1 MRRVAVTGLG
11 VVAPGGSSIEPF
23 WDALVAGRAVSAEAT
38 ALPGSGSRV
47 AEITDNAFRD
57 ALPVKAAALD
67 RNAQLAVHAAGEALA
82 MAGISAETADPQRI
96 AIVIGNGGAGLTT
109 LDEQFKRLYGDQQTR
124 LHPLAVSKSMSS
136 SAASWVSIAYG
147 LRGPTFVIASACA
160 SGSHAIGIA
169 ADLVRGG
176 IADVAVAGGA
186 EAPLGAGTI
195 RAWQSMRILAP
206 DLCRPFAKRRGGLLL
221 SEGAGML
228 VIEAEDH
235 AKARGARKLAEVAG
249 FSSSADARDMFDPNE
264 DGMAFVMIDALTR
277 AGLSPADIGYI
288 NAHGTGT
295 LANDAVET
303 KAVKRVF
310 GKESAPPMSSTKS
323 VTGHGLGAA
332 GGIEAVATVLAMTR
346 GLLPP
351 TANYDEADPECD
363 LDYVPNVAREAQ
375 VRAAVSN
382 SFAFGGLNAS
392 LVFTA

>member
-1 MRRVAVTGLG
+1 MRTVAVTGLG
-11 VVAPGGSSIEPF
+11 VIAPGGSSVEPF
-23 WDALVAGRAVSAEAT
+23 WDGLVAGRAVSAEAS
-38 ALPGSGSRV
+38 ALPGSGLRV
-47 AEITDNAFRD
+47 AEITDNAFLN

-67 RNAQLAVHAAGEALA
+67 RNAQLAVQAAGEALA
-82 MAGISAETADPQRI
+82 MAGISAETGDPQRV
-96 AIVIGNGGAGLTT
+96 AVVIGNGGAGLTT

-206 DLCRPFAKRRGGLLL
+206 DLCRPFAKSRQGLLL
-221 SEGAGML
+221 AEGAGML
-228 VIEAEDH
+228 VLEAEDH
-235 AKARGARKLAEVAG
+235 AKARGAKQLAKVAG
-249 FSSSADARDMFDPNE
+249 FSSSADARDMFDPSE
-264 DGMAFVMIDALTR
+264 DGMAFVMRDALAR
-277 AGLSPADIGYI
+277 AGLSPTDIGYI

-295 LANDAVET
+295 QANDAVET
-303 KAVKRVF
+303 RAVKRVF
-310 GKESAPPMSSTKS
+310 GNDSAPPMSSTKS

-363 LDYVPNVAREAQ
+363 LDYVPNVAREAKAS
-375 VRAAVSN
+375 AAVSN

>member
-11 VVAPGGSSIEPF
+11 VIAPGGSSIEPF

-57 ALPVKAAALD
+57 DLPVKAAALD

-176 IADVAVAGGA
+176 IADVAAAGGA

-206 DLCRPFAKRRGGLLL
+206 DLCRPFAKSRGGLLL
-221 SEGAGML
+221 GEGAGML

-264 DGMAFVMIDALTR
+264 DGMAFVMIDALAR

-303 KAVKRVF
+303 RAVKRVF
-310 GKESAPPMSSTKS
+310 GKESAPPLSSTKS

-332 GGIEAVATVLAMTR
+332 GGIEAVATVLAMTQ
-346 GLLPP
+346 GFLPP

-363 LDYVPNVAREAQ
+363 LDYVPNVARESQ
-375 VRAAVSN
+375 LRAAVSN

>member
-1 MRRVAVTGLG
+1 MRPVAVTGLG
-11 VVAPGGSSIEPF
+11 VIAPGGSSIEPF
-23 WDALVAGRAVSAEAT
+23 WDGLVSGRAVSAEAT
-38 ALPGSGSRV
+38 ALPGSGLRV
-47 AEITDNAFRD
+47 AEITDNAFLN

-67 RNAQLAVHAAGEALA
+67 RNAQLAVQAAGDALA
-82 MAGISAETADPQRI
+82 MAGISAETVDPQRV
-96 AIVIGNGGAGLTT
+96 AVVIGNGGAGLTT

-206 DLCRPFAKRRGGLLL
+206 DVCRPFTQNRGGLLL
-221 SEGAGML
+221 GEGAGML
-228 VIEAEDH
+228 VLEAEDH
-235 AKARGARKLAEVAG
+235 AKARGAKQLAKVAG
-249 FSSSADARDMFDPNE
+249 FSSSADARDMFDPSE
-264 DGMAFVMIDALTR
+264 DGMAFVMGDALAR

-295 LANDAVET
+295 QANDAVET
-303 KAVKRVF
+303 RAVKRVF
-310 GKESAPPMSSTKS
+310 GKDSAPPMSSTKS

-346 GLLPP
+346 GMLPP
-351 TANYDEADPECD
+351 TANFDEADPECD
-363 LDYVPNVAREAQ
+363 LDYVPNVAREAKAS
-375 VRAAVSN
+375 AAVSN